1 MAYCKLIRKIQVT
14 SSLKKTT
21 DYAENEKKT
30 INYEYGNELI
40 FDDLESDALQYHKPQ
55 LITAINCESDSVYEV
70 MREQLKV
77 NPRNRPLVNICYTTQ
92 QSFKPGETT
101 PRIAH
106 EIGVKLAEK
115 LWGDNFI
122 VEITTHVD
130 RAHLHNHFVICAVG
144 LDGKRFNNDHQKT
157 YDMRMESDKL
167 CKEYGLSI
175 ITPDPN
181 KPNYHHYAEYKAAK
195 ESGNL
200 NTHRGQLKHDIDEVI
215 ECSIT
220 LQEFF
225 YNMKKLGYT
234 ITSRGKYYTVYA
246 DNFQRPIRL
255 SAKLGKGYS
264 IEDIIQRIQEG
275 TNRSK
280 PLFQPYRRIR
290 TIRCKSNHLPV
301 KSFPSAIRGFIALYY
316 RYCYMLGVFPK
327 RDPDRPT
334 RWIPP
339 KLREDINKLQMVSD
353 ELNILVPNRITN
365 SEELKAYKS
374 TLEKKESVLISKR
387 DDLRKAQKRRNIT
400 PQEVASIKY
409 QITELT
415 KTIKSI
421 RYKMRLCDDIAAN
434 SSRRS
439 EKLAEEFEHEI
450 HSARETE
457 RTRNQTM
464 KKERL

>member
-1 MAYCKLIRKIQVT
+1 MIVASCKIWARKGN
-14 SSLKKTT
+14 LK
-21 DYAENEKKT
+21 
-30 INYEYGNELI
+30 
-40 FDDLESDALQYHKPQ
+40 DALLYDSNPAKTKNPEYSNEVLKSELSGESRLFNKEYLVSGVNCDVSNMYDRMKD
-55 LITAINCESDSVYEV
+55 LISSST
-70 MREQLKV
+70 RKV
-77 NPRNRPLVNICYTTQ
+77 VNVAYRAE
-92 QSFKPGETT
+92 QSFKEGEVT

-106 EIGVKLAEK
+106 EIGVKLAER

-122 VEITTHVD
+122 VQVSTHCNTD
-130 RAHLHNHFVICAVG
+130 HIHNHFTICSVG
-144 LDGKRFNNDHQKT
+144 LDGKRFDNNGKT
-157 YDMRMESDKL
+157 KWLMRQVSDDL
-167 CKEYGLSI
+167 CEEYGLSV
-175 ITPDPN
+175 ITPNP
-181 KPNYHHYAEYKAAK
+181 KKYRYKNYGEWKAAK
-195 ESGNL
+195 DGGNL

-290 TIRCKSNHLPV
+290 TIRCKSNYLPV

-457 RTRNQTM
+457 RTRNQTK